1 MTDSTDTM
9 DNEAPKKRR
18 FRFPLPLLIL
28 AGGLAAAFGLVAS
41 RPQPDRTPT
50 PRVAPSVRVET
61 LTPRSEPIFVE
72 GTGTVRPTSEI
83 QLSAEVS
90 GRVISLSPRMVRGGS
105 FQVGDTLLI
114 VDGQSYTNA
123 VAIARAE
130 VEQREVE
137 VQIAEQEQVIAREE
151 YLLLQQRTGRAVV
164 ADTSRS
170 AQLALQQ
177 PQVEAAQAS
186 LHRAEA
192 QLADAVLDRNRTVVT
207 APFSG
212 RVRTESV
219 DVGQFI
225 TSGQAFADIY
235 STDAVEVDVSIS
247 TRQALL
253 IEDLWAGA
261 TDTRI
266 PATVRADF
274 GDQSFTWEGYVENAS
289 GALDPTTRTVEI
301 VVRVPDPFDVE
312 DDRPPLLVGS
322 YARATIEGRR
332 PGTYYA
338 VPRPAL
344 RSGPTVWV
352 VDSDSR
358 IRSIAVDVIQ
368 EVEDTVFLRAD
379 VEPDT
384 RIVVSDLTVMTDGME
399 ISLAGEGASR

>member
-1 MTDSTDTM
+1 MTVSTEPM

-28 AGGLAAAFGLVAS
+28 AGGLIAAFGLVAS

-61 LTPRSEPIFVE
+61 LIPRSEPIFVE

-105 FQVGDTLLI
+105 FQAGDTLLI
-114 VDGQSYTNA
+114 IDGQSYTNA

-137 VQIAEQEQVIAREE
+137 VEIAEQEQVIAREE
-151 YLLLQQRTGRAVV
+151 YRLLQQRTGRAVV

-192 QLADAVLDRNRTVVT
+192 QLADALLDRDRTVVT

-225 TSGQAFADIY
+225 TSGQSFADIY
-235 STDAVEVDVSIS
+235 ATDAVEVDVSIS

-261 TDTRI
+261 TDARI
-266 PATVRADF
+266 PATVRVDF
-274 GDQSFTWEGYVENAS
+274 GDRSFTWEGYVENAS

-344 RSGPTVWV
+344 RSGPSVWI
-352 VDSDSR
+352 VDADNR
-358 IRSIAVDVIQ
+358 IRSIQADVIQ

-379 VEPDT
+379 VEPNT
-384 RIVVSDLTVMTDGME
+384 RIVVSDLTVVTDGME
-399 ISLAGEGASR
+399 VSLADAGASR